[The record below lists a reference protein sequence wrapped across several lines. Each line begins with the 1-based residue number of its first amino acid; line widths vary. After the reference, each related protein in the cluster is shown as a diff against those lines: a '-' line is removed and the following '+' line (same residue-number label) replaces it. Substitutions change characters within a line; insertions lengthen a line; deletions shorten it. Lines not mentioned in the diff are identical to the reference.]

1 MTILKEYIAIKK
13 QYEDKRAE
21 FGTKE
26 NIIKA
31 VEELSQDHE
40 GLDVVVFVGYT
51 PGFNDGEP
59 CTHSSYVLTE
69 ATGELFELLYP
80 NQLAGIIGLEEQE
93 EWDDWNDGDEPPFEI
108 NKVLV
113 DRLDAETERY
123 RAENDTRWG
132 HGAEYNTLNNKLN
145 IVDDDIESLYDTDYI
160 VVVYRNKETGKFE
173 IYQTDYDCGY

>member
-13 QYEDKRAE
+13 QYEDKLSE

-59 CTHSSYVLTE
+59 CTHSSYV
-69 ATGELFELLYP
+69 F
-80 NQLAGIIGLEEQE
+80 
-93 EWDDWNDGDEPPFEI
+93 D
-108 NKVLV
+108 
-113 DRLDAETERY
+113 
-123 RAENDTRWG
+123 
-132 HGAEYNTLNNKLN
+132 
-145 IVDDDIESLYDTDYI
+145 
-160 VVVYRNKETGKFE
+160 
-173 IYQTDYDCGY
+173 